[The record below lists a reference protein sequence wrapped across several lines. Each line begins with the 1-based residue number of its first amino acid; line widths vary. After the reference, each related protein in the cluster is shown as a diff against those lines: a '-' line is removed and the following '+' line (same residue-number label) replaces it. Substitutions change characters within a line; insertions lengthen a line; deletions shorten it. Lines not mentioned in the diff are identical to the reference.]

1 MSNIEPVQIKH
12 PRLSTYVVPLY
23 LYEAVMRANLGI
35 DALTDYDKV
44 RKVASLEDMAAYA
57 NTHNNAK
64 VFSIGSLRPTKITRL
79 DLYYLLSRS
88 AKSEDEL
95 AMTTIKM
102 SKSDEIRKVA
112 ESYLSAPTAERAA
125 LYDMPSLKG
134 VGRVVPNAS
143 PINRLGTP
151 DNPSES
157 LPYQLKTSGS
167 NVFIIVG
174 PGFST
179 YVETLGRSGQ
189 ATSFVRHFVKH
200 CNDLFSPAEVAKH
213 PLFANFVSSLAA

>member
-1 MSNIEPVQIKH
+1 MSNIEPAQIKH
-12 PRLSTYVVPLY
+12 PRLSTYVVPLF
-23 LYEAVMRANLGI
+23 LYEAVMKANMGI
-35 DALTDYDKV
+35 DALTSYDKT
-44 RKVASLEDMAAYA
+44 RKVASLEDMATYA
-57 NTHNNAK
+57 HIHNNAS
-64 VFSIGSLRPTKITRL
+64 VGSLGSLRKTKITRL
-79 DLYYLLSRS
+79 DLRFLLTSN
-88 AKSEDEL
+88 KDTEVEL
-95 AMTTIKM
+95 NATTVKM
-102 SKSDEIRKVA
+102 AKSDEIRKVA
-112 ESYLSAPTAERAA
+112 ESYLSAPSAERAA

-151 DNPSES
+151 DNPSDN

-189 ATSFVRHFVKH
+189 ATGFVRHFVKH